1 MSVREKFIRRVVSLS
16 SRRLGGDTDAAT
28 EFDLQ
33 KRSLRRRWDDL
44 LGTEKFLAGAA
55 AVLLLLV
62 IVQFVWIAVLQYNL
76 YTLTEQARIQQ
87 TRIAQLEQSVKKHN
101 NLLYSTEITMQDIE
115 KKWHDLHFPR
125 IAEYVEIRFKS
136 GNSVRRKAPCRH
148 KTGKGF
154 LI

>member
-1 MSVREKFIRRVVSLS
+1 MFSLSVREKFIRRVVSLS
-16 SRRLGGDTDAAT
+16 SRRLGGDTDVAT

-33 KRSLRRRWDDL
+33 KRSLHRRWDDL

-115 KKWHDLHFPR
+115 KKWHDLHFR
-125 IAEYVEIRFKS
+125 VLQNTWKLDSKAET
-136 GNSVRRKAPCRH
+136 P
-148 KTGKGF
+148 
-154 LI
+154 

>member
-1 MSVREKFIRRVVSLS
+1 MFSLSVREKFIRRVVSLS
-16 SRRLGGDTDAAT
+16 SRRLGGDADAAA

-33 KRSLRRRWDDL
+33 KQSLRRRWDDL

-115 KKWHDLHFPR
+115 KKWHDLHFR
-125 IAEYVEIRFKS
+125 VLQNTWKLDSKAET
-136 GNSVRRKAPCRH
+136 P
-148 KTGKGF
+148 
-154 LI
+154 

>member
-1 MSVREKFIRRVVSLS
+1 MFSLSVREKFIRRVVSLS

-115 KKWHDLHFPR
+115 KNGTTCISAYCR
-125 IAEYVEIRFKS
+125 IR
-136 GNSVRRKAPCRH
+136 GN
-148 KTGKGF
+148 
-154 LI
+154 

>member
-1 MSVREKFIRRVVSLS
+1 MFSLSVREKFIRRVVSLS
-16 SRRLGGDTDAAT
+16 SRRLGSNADAAA

-76 YTLTEQARIQQ
+76 YMLTEQTRIQQ

-115 KKWHDLHFPR
+115 KKWHDLHFR
-125 IAEYVEIRFKS
+125 VLQNTWKLDSKAET
-136 GNSVRRKAPCRH
+136 P
-148 KTGKGF
+148 
-154 LI
+154 

>member
-87 TRIAQLEQSVKKHN
+87 TRIAQLEQSVKN
-101 NLLYSTEITMQDIE
+101 TITCCILQKSPCRIL
-115 KKWHDLHFPR
+115 KKMARPAFPR

>member
-1 MSVREKFIRRVVSLS
+1 MQPRNSTYRNGRFAGVGRFVRNGKV
-16 SRRLGGDTDAAT
+16 SRRRG
-28 EFDLQ
+28 
-33 KRSLRRRWDDL
+33 
-44 LGTEKFLAGAA
+44 

-115 KKWHDLHFPR
+115 KMARPAFPR
-125 IAEYVEIRFKS
+125 IAEYVEVRFKS

-148 KTGKGF
+148 RTGKGL
-154 LI
+154 LIYNVLCCLLCCRKDELLFIELST

>member
-1 MSVREKFIRRVVSLS
+1 MFSLSVREKFIRRVVSLS
-16 SRRLGGDTDAAT
+16 SRRLGGDTDVAT

-55 AVLLLLV
+55 AALLLLV
-62 IVQFVWIAVLQYNL
+62 IVQFVWIAFLQYNL

-115 KKWHDLHFPR
+115 KKWHDLHFR
-125 IAEYVEIRFKS
+125 VLQNTWKLDSKAET
-136 GNSVRRKAPCRH
+136 P
-148 KTGKGF
+148 
-154 LI
+154 

>member
-1 MSVREKFIRRVVSLS
+1 MFSLSVREKFIRRVVSLS
-16 SRRLGGDTDAAT
+16 SRRLGGDTDVAT

-115 KKWHDLHFPR
+115 KKWHDLHFR
-125 IAEYVEIRFKS
+125 VLQNTWKLDSKAET
-136 GNSVRRKAPCRH
+136 P
-148 KTGKGF
+148 
-154 LI
+154 

>member
-1 MSVREKFIRRVVSLS
+1 MFSLSVREKFIRRVVSLS

-33 KRSLRRRWDDL
+33 KRSLRQRWDDL

-55 AVLLLLV
+55 AALLLLV
-62 IVQFVWIAVLQYNL
+62 IVQFVWIAFLQYNL

-115 KKWHDLHFPR
+115 KKWHDLHFR
-125 IAEYVEIRFKS
+125 VLQNTWKLDSKAET
-136 GNSVRRKAPCRH
+136 P
-148 KTGKGF
+148 
-154 LI
+154 

>member
-1 MSVREKFIRRVVSLS
+1 MFSLSVREKFIRRVVSLS

-33 KRSLRRRWDDL
+33 KRSLHRRWDDL

-55 AVLLLLV
+55 AALLLLV

-115 KKWHDLHFPR
+115 KKWHDLHFR
-125 IAEYVEIRFKS
+125 VLQNTWKLDSKAET
-136 GNSVRRKAPCRH
+136 P
-148 KTGKGF
+148 
-154 LI
+154 

>member
-33 KRSLRRRWDDL
+33 KRSLHRRWDDL

-55 AVLLLLV
+55 AVLL
-62 IVQFVWIAVLQYNL
+62 
-76 YTLTEQARIQQ
+76 LTEQARIQQ

-115 KKWHDLHFPR
+115 KKWHDLHFR
-125 IAEYVEIRFKS
+125 VLQNTWKLDSKAET
-136 GNSVRRKAPCRH
+136 P
-148 KTGKGF
+148 
-154 LI
+154 

>member
-1 MSVREKFIRRVVSLS
+1 MFSLSVREKFIRRVVSLS

-33 KRSLRRRWDDL
+33 KRSLHRRWDDL

-115 KKWHDLHFPR
+115 KKWHDLHFR
-125 IAEYVEIRFKS
+125 VLQNTWKLDSKAET
-136 GNSVRRKAPCRH
+136 P
-148 KTGKGF
+148 
-154 LI
+154 

>member
-1 MSVREKFIRRVVSLS
+1 MFSLSVREKFIRRVVSLS

-87 TRIAQLEQSVKKHN
+87 TRIAQLEQSVKKH
-101 NLLYSTEITMQDIE
+101 ITCCI
-115 KKWHDLHFPR
+115 LR
-125 IAEYVEIRFKS
+125 KS
-136 GNSVRRKAPCRH
+136 PCRIL
-148 KTGKGF
+148 KKNGTTCISAYCRIRGS
-154 LI
+154 

>member
-115 KKWHDLHFPR
+115 KKWHYLHFR
-125 IAEYVEIRFKS
+125 VLQNTWKLDSKAET
-136 GNSVRRKAPCRH
+136 P
-148 KTGKGF
+148 
-154 LI
+154 

>member
-1 MSVREKFIRRVVSLS
+1 MFSLSVREKFIRRVVSLS

-87 TRIAQLEQSVKKHN
+87 TRIAQLEQAVKKHN

-115 KKWHDLHFPR
+115 KKWHDLHFR
-125 IAEYVEIRFKS
+125 VLQNTWKLDSKAET
-136 GNSVRRKAPCRH
+136 P
-148 KTGKGF
+148 
-154 LI
+154 

>member
-16 SRRLGGDTDAAT
+16 SRRLGGDTDVAT

-33 KRSLRRRWDDL
+33 KRSLHRRWDDL

-115 KKWHDLHFPR
+115 KKWHDLHFR
-125 IAEYVEIRFKS
+125 VLQNTWKLDSKAET
-136 GNSVRRKAPCRH
+136 P
-148 KTGKGF
+148 
-154 LI
+154 

>member
-1 MSVREKFIRRVVSLS
+1 MFSLSVREKFIRRVVSLS
-16 SRRLGGDTDAAT
+16 SRRLGGDTDTAT

-115 KKWHDLHFPR
+115 KKWHDLHFR
-125 IAEYVEIRFKS
+125 VLQNTWKLDSKAET
-136 GNSVRRKAPCRH
+136 P
-148 KTGKGF
+148 
-154 LI
+154 

>member
-115 KKWHDLHFPR
+115 NKWHDLHFR
-125 IAEYVEIRFKS
+125 VLQNTWKLDSKAET
-136 GNSVRRKAPCRH
+136 P
-148 KTGKGF
+148 
-154 LI
+154 

>member
-1 MSVREKFIRRVVSLS
+1 MFSLSVREKFIRRVVSLS

-115 KKWHDLHFPR
+115 KNGTTCISAYCR
-125 IAEYVEIRFKS
+125 IRGS
-136 GNSVRRKAPCRH
+136 
-148 KTGKGF
+148 
-154 LI
+154 